1 MVSEGTSEPGC
12 IFCSII
18 AGSIPA
24 HRVYEDESMLAFL
37 DAFPHTR
44 GHLLIV
50 PKRHMER
57 ITDLAES
64 EYPELLRAIANVC
77 RKVDRLSRHYHVSIN
92 QGSMAGQVVFHLH
105 VHVIPRYGEE
115 NPFAVHPRPRLDEA
129 DARALVGTLSPP

>member
-1 MVSEGTSEPGC
+1 MASEGSSEPGC
-12 IFCSII
+12 LFCDII
-18 AGSIPA
+18 RGAIPA
-24 HRVYEDESMLAFL
+24 YKVYEDETTLAFL

-57 ITDLAES
+57 ITDLAEA
-64 EYPELLRAIANVC
+64 EYSDFFRGIANVC
-77 RKVDRLSRHYHVSIN
+77 RRVDRLSRHYHVSIN
-92 QGSMAGQVVFHLH
+92 QGSLAGQVVFHLH

-129 DARALVGTLSPP
+129 EARALVGTLSPD